1 MRYLWSIPAAVLA
14 WFVAGFAPTY
24 LTGLPAGST
33 TFVGTRLDLLV
44 LGGFTGGV
52 LAGLIIGRLRIAV
65 PLVLVVAGGAWWLS
79 GPTLSDTALSATDLP
94 ASLLVASVL
103 GAALGALGTRSTVLA
118 AFALSVPVAWY
129 ALRPADELVDWLW
142 LWQLNGLLVAIG
154 LTIVLYVACWRRGWP
169 SAYSWLP
176 LTAFYLISFAIVEAV
191 QAVSSAK
198 GRSTDELANAGTD
211 AFFNTFEPILREY
224 WPWLVLAVLLAIPMV
239 ALKVRA
245 LPPLPAAVRSD
256 DGRGNDAVLSDDLD
270 WIDREDPKRR
280 LLPVRLSRRPSAE
293 DDAQDGAV
301 GLADQPQ
308 GAVRGRSDGPQ
319 PALLVG
325 EGGDG

>member
-1 MRYLWSIPAAVLA
+1 MRHLWSIPAAVLT

-33 TFVGTRLDLLV
+33 TFVVDRVDLLL

-65 PLVLVVAGGAWWLS
+65 PLVLLVAGGAWWLS
-79 GPTLSDTALSATDLP
+79 VPTVSDTALSAKGLLAT
-94 ASLLVASVL
+94 LLVASVL
-103 GAALGALGTRSTVLA
+103 GAAFGALGTRSTVLA
-118 AFALSVPVAWY
+118 AFALSVPIAWY
-129 ALRPADELVDWLW
+129 ALRPADELVDWRW

-154 LTIVLYVACWRRGWP
+154 LTVILYAACWRRGWP

-176 LTAFYLISFAIVEAV
+176 LIAFYLASFAIVDGV
-191 QAVSSAK
+191 QAIAAAK
-198 GRSTDELANAGTD
+198 GRSTDELADAGMD
-211 AFFNTFEPILREY
+211 AFFKAFEPILREY

-245 LPPLPAAVRSD
+245 LPPPPPALTSD

-270 WIDREDPKRR
+270 WIDREEPKRR
-280 LLPVRLSRRPSAE
+280 LLPARR
-293 DDAQDGAV
+293 
-301 GLADQPQ
+301 
-308 GAVRGRSDGPQ
+308 
-319 PALLVG
+319 
-325 EGGDG
+325 

>member
-24 LTGLPAGST
+24 LNGLPAGST
-33 TFVGTRLDLLV
+33 AFVGTRLDLLL
-44 LGGFTGGV
+44 LGGFAGGV

-65 PLVLVVAGGAWWLS
+65 PPVLVVAGGAWWLS
-79 GPTLSDTALSATDLP
+79 GHSLSAKDLL
-94 ASLLVASVL
+94 ATLLVASVL

-176 LTAFYLISFAIVEAV
+176 LTAFYLVSFAIVEGV
-191 QAVSSAK
+191 QAVSSAQ
-198 GRSTDELANAGTD
+198 GRSTDEIADAGTD
-211 AFFNTFEPILREY
+211 AFFKTFEPILREY

-245 LPPLPAAVRSD
+245 LPPLPPAVSSD

-270 WIDREDPKRR
+270 WIDREEPKRR
-280 LLPVRLSRRPSAE
+280 LLPVRRSRRPSAE
-293 DDAQDGAV
+293 DDPQNGAV

-325 EGGDG
+325 EGSDG

>member
-1 MRYLWSIPAAVLA
+1 MRYLWSVPAAVIA

-24 LTGLPAGST
+24 LNGLPAGST
-33 TFVGTRLDLLV
+33 TFVVSRLDLLL

-79 GPTLSDTALSATDLP
+79 VPTMSGTALSEQGLLAT
-94 ASLLVASVL
+94 LLVASVL
-103 GAALGALGTRSTVLA
+103 GSAFGALGTRNSVLA

-129 ALRPADELVDWLW
+129 ALRPADELVDWRW

-176 LTAFYLISFAIVEAV
+176 LIAFYVMSFAIVEGV
-191 QAVSSAK
+191 QAVTAAK
-198 GRSTDELANAGTD
+198 GSMDEVATAGTD
-211 AFFNTFEPILREY
+211 AFFTSFEPLLREY
-224 WPWLVLAVLLAIPMV
+224 WPWLTLAVLLAIPMV

-245 LPPLPAAVRSD
+245 LPPPPRAITPD

-280 LLPVRLSRRPSAE
+280 LLPARH
-293 DDAQDGAV
+293 
-301 GLADQPQ
+301 
-308 GAVRGRSDGPQ
+308 
-319 PALLVG
+319 
-325 EGGDG
+325 